1 MCDLVEEGE
10 ELCVCVYFEGVVVVG
25 LCGGGGLMVFVG
37 GEDPAFG
44 FGCEVAVDVGCG
56 EGGW

>member
-1 MCDLVEEGE
+1 
-10 ELCVCVYFEGVVVVG
+10 VCVYFEGVVVVG